1 MTPERFE
8 RICEVLSRRQMDLT
22 VLMEKVSTPHNLA
35 AIARTCDAV
44 GIFEAHAV
52 TDMPRIDLRQ
62 RAAGGS
68 RKWVDVKT
76 HESLAQAIDTLRQQG
91 MQILCAHFDEK
102 AVDFRTVDYT
112 RPTAIVLGA
121 ELEGITDEALARS
134 DGSIMV
140 PMMGMIQAL
149 NVSVAS
155 ALILYEAQRQR
166 MGAGLYDIR
175 HMDEAT
181 FERLLF
187 EWGYPRLAPFYKKK
201 KRPYPKLD
209 ERGAIIGLSGSASR

>member
-1 MTPERFE
+1 
-8 RICEVLSRRQMDLT
+8 
-22 VLMEKVSTPHNLA
+22 
-35 AIARTCDAV
+35 
-44 GIFEAHAV
+44 
-52 TDMPRIDLRQ
+52 
-62 RAAGGS
+62 
-68 RKWVDVKT
+68 
-76 HESLAQAIDTLRQQG
+76 
-91 MQILCAHFDEK
+91 
-102 AVDFRTVDYT
+102 
-112 RPTAIVLGA
+112 
-121 ELEGITDEALARS
+121 
-134 DGSIMV
+134 
-140 PMMGMIQAL
+140 
-149 NVSVAS
+149 VAS